1 MTGSFFLR
9 SLRLLAKA
17 ESSGSPDSALH
28 SPSDALV
35 PHGGG
40 GGWPRPPPSPAGSA
54 ASARRRRRRSGGRP
68 PPLPRSPSIASTI
81 GDASERSTGSCRISV
96 CSSGDEA
103 LGAPV
108 DAPDRRR
115 RWSSASSAGG
125 ASAASSSAAST
136 LSSSTAGGD
145 RAVADALRS
154 WDGAG
159 FHPALV
165 GQLRS
170 AADALARG
178 RSVLRRRSRGWATSP
193 PASAA
198 AAEAAAGDQVL
209 TGSTKALAAAVRS
222 LVLALEAERL
232 ERERAEVA
240 ARLLVPGGGWRR
252 R

>member
-1 MTGSFFLR
+1 
-9 SLRLLAKA
+9 
-17 ESSGSPDSALH
+17 
-28 SPSDALV
+28 
-35 PHGGG
+35 
-40 GGWPRPPPSPAGSA
+40 
-54 ASARRRRRRSGGRP
+54 
-68 PPLPRSPSIASTI
+68 
-81 GDASERSTGSCRISV
+81 
-96 CSSGDEA
+96 
-103 LGAPV
+103 
-108 DAPDRRR
+108 
-115 RWSSASSAGG
+115 
-125 ASAASSSAAST
+125 
-136 LSSSTAGGD
+136 
-145 RAVADALRS
+145 VADALRS

-240 ARLLVPGGGWRR
+240 ARLLVPGGGVAAAMTAAAEVPAGGCGWPAAVDGGQAGGMASALPLPTSPV
-252 R
+252 

>member
-1 MTGSFFLR
+1 
-9 SLRLLAKA
+9 
-17 ESSGSPDSALH
+17 
-28 SPSDALV
+28 V
-35 PHGGG
+35 
-40 GGWPRPPPSPAGSA
+40 A
-54 ASARRRRRRSGGRP
+54 AT
-68 PPLPRSPSIASTI
+68 PSIASTI
-81 GDASERSTGSCRISV
+81 GDASERSTGSCRFSV
-96 CSSGDEA
+96 CSSGDEH

-115 RWSSASSAGG
+115 WSLASSAGG
-125 ASAASSSAAST
+125 ASAASSAAST

-159 FHPALV
+159 FQPALV

-178 RSVLRRRSRGWATSP
+178 RSVLRRRSRGWAASP

-232 ERERAEVA
+232 QRERAEVA
-240 ARLLVPGGGWRR
+240 ARLLVPGGGMAAALTAATEVPVGGCGWPEAVGGGPAGGLAPALQLPTSPV
-252 R
+252 